1 MKPIRELAA
10 DLASGRT
17 TSRVLLETC
26 LANIFENGE
35 GARAFRHVDPVK
47 ARAMADA
54 MDALRAAGAPLSP
67 FAGLPLSIKDLY
79 DVHGEVTAAGSKA
92 LAEAPPAARDA
103 PTIARMRQVG
113 FVFVGRTNMVE
124 FAYSGLGLNPH
135 FGTPH
140 SPWDRQTGRAPGGS
154 SSGSAVSVVDGMAA
168 VTLGTDTGGSCRIPA
183 AFCGITGYKPTAARV
198 PLDGITPL
206 SSSLDSAGPLG
217 ASVDCC
223 AIVDAILAGE
233 PVRDLTPIHAN
244 DLHFAIPKTLVF
256 EDVDATVATCFD
268 RTIARLRDAGVRI
281 DEIGF
286 EVLGELPSINAKG
299 GFAASEAFA
308 YHHALLAEKGALY
321 DPRVGERIKKGALQS
336 AADYIAIT
344 RARRRIIA
352 EADRLTAPYDAV
364 LTPTVAIIPPT
375 LKELE
380 DDETYFRLN
389 ALVLRNTSVANFLD
403 RCAISIPCH
412 RVGDAPVGL
421 SLMGRRGG
429 DHALFDAAVTVETI
443 LAG

>member
-35 GARAFRHVDPVK
+35 GARAFRYVDPVK

-113 FVFVGRTNMVE
+113 YVFVGRTNMVE

-135 FGTPH
+135 FGTPR

-154 SSGSAVSVVDGMAA
+154 SSGSAVSVADGMAA

-233 PVRDLTPIHAN
+233 PVRDLTPIHAKG
-244 DLHFAIPKTLVF
+244 LRFAIPKTLVF
-256 EDVDATVATCFD
+256 EDVDATVAACFD

-299 GFAASEAFA
+299 GLAASEAFA